1 MERIELDLVAN
12 TGEAQ
17 KNIDQLTDSVKEFN
31 KERQRLMT

>member
-17 KNIDQLTDSVKEFN
+17 KNIDQLTESVKDFN
-31 KERQRLMT
+31 EERQKSQ